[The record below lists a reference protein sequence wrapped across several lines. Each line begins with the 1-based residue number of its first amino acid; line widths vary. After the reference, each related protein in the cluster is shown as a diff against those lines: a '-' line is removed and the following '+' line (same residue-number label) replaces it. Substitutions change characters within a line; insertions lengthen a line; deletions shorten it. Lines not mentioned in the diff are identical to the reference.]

1 MGYVMTYESAKNEYI
16 IKPANEMKSIDKSK
30 IGEEVREYKQNIW
43 VGKSRDSLREYKIQ
57 HQAEQ
62 IAKHMKA
69 IERIQRRTLSEIKQQ
84 YNHA

>member
-43 VGKSRDSLREYKIQ
+43 VGKSRDSLKEYKIQ
-57 HQAEQ
+57 HQEEQ

-69 IERIQRRTLSEIKQQ
+69 IERIQKRTLSEVKQQ

>member
-1 MGYVMTYESAKNEYI
+1 MSYDPAKNEYV
-16 IKPANEMKSIDKSK
+16 IKPANAMKSIDKSK

-43 VGKSRDSLREYKIQ
+43 VGRSRESLKEYTIQ

-69 IERIQRRTLSEIKQQ
+69 IERIQKRTISEVKQQ

>member
-1 MGYVMTYESAKNEYI
+1 MVYESGKNEYI

-30 IGEEVREYKQNIW
+30 IGEEVKEYKQNIW
-43 VGKSRDSLREYKIQ
+43 VGRSREALKEYKIQ

-69 IERIQRRTLSEIKQQ
+69 IERIQRRTLSEVKQQ